1 VPENTVSHEVQ
12 RLTVTDLDAPNSPAW
27 RATYRIVGGDN
38 GDHFTITTDPESNQG
53 ILTTQKVNWFGLC
66 TRATPGAGRSP
77 VSRTRGT
84 TCLGHIPGTT
94 HRECT
99 RPVACNTLPSL
110 LCGGIPL
117 FKSSPETQFIKQSH

>member
-1 VPENTVSHEVQ
+1 MPENAVSHELQ

-53 ILTTQKVNWFGLC
+53 ILTTKKVSRFGLC
-66 TRATPGAGRSP
+66 TGATPGAGRSP

-84 TCLGHIPGTT
+84 ACLGYIPGTI
-94 HRECT
+94 HQGVYQARGLQHS
-99 RPVACNTLPSL
+99 P
-110 LCGGIPL
+110 IPL
-117 FKSSPETQFIKQSH
+117 VWGNSFV